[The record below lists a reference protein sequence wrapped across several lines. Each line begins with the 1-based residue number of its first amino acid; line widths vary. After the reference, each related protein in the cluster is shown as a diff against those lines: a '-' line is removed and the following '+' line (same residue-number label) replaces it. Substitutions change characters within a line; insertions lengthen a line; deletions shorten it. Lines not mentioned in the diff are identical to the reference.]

1 MAGKHEVIVEQ
12 VITSFSMERRG
23 RLYKMKQGLAIPW
36 KNYQAGIFIPIWF
49 GPLIQKFKGF
59 SDIFGF
65 EFMTYS
71 VYDLYQYK
79 EVKVPV
85 FCAIE
90 VKTKND
96 RVRPEQKD
104 FLNYVVQIGGR
115 AYVARESGSP
125 APDWRTPETVTRGLY
140 HTLHRSAPSTKIG
153 RQSAQLC

>member
-12 VITSFSMERRG
+12 VIMSFSLEKRG

-36 KNYQAGIFIPIWF
+36 KNYQAGIFIPVWF
-49 GPLIQKFKGF
+49 GPLTQKFKGF

-90 VKTKND
+90 VKTKAYSKLSD
-96 RVRPEQKD
+96 GQKD
-104 FLNYVVQIGGR
+104 FLNYIVQIGGR
-115 AYVARESGSP
+115 AYVARETDSGY
-125 APDWRTPETVTRGLY
+125 DLIEWRVE
-140 HTLHRSAPSTKIG
+140 
-153 RQSAQLC
+153 